1 MEVYTYCA
9 NPWKFGG
16 TSDIIKTSIEEYER
30 VKIGRGYFGIL
41 FMNPVKL
48 LWHISLEQG
57 AIIGT
62 SKSKAALLKR
72 IRRDVETGDEKI
84 MEQQIEKSI
93 NECNQ
98 AIEMEPIDFF
108 DLFKSQ

>member
-1 MEVYTYCA
+1 MEVYTCSP

-16 TSDIIKTSIEEYER
+16 THDIIKTHIEEYER
-30 VKIGRGYFGIL
+30 VKIGKGYFGIL
-41 FMNPVKL
+41 FMNPIKL

-72 IRRDVETGDEKI
+72 IRRDVQTGDENL
-84 MEQQIEKSI
+84 MEQQVERSI
-93 NECNQ
+93 SECDQ
-98 AIEMEPIDFF
+98 AIEMEPEKFF
-108 DLFKSQ
+108 SLFRSK

>member
-1 MEVYTYCA
+1 MEVYTHCT

-16 TSDIIKTSIEEYER
+16 THDIIKTRIEEYER
-30 VKIGRGYFGIL
+30 VDIGKGYFGII

-72 IRRDVETGDEKI
+72 IRQDVQTGDKKV

-93 NECNQ
+93 NECDQ
-98 AIEMEPIDFF
+98 AMEMEPIDFF
-108 DLFKSQ
+108 DLFRSR

>member
-16 TSDIIKTSIEEYER
+16 TSDIIKTNIEEYER
-30 VKIGRGYFGIL
+30 VNIGKDYFGIL
-41 FMNPVKL
+41 YKNPVKN
-48 LWHISLEQG
+48 LWHISIEQG

-62 SKSKAALLKR
+62 SKNRAGLLRKV
-72 IRRDVETGDEKI
+72 RRDVKTGDEKI
-84 MEQQIEKSI
+84 MKQQIEKSI
-93 NECNQ
+93 SECEQ

-108 DLFKSQ
+108 DLFRSR